1 VFDAAI
7 HDGMH
12 VLSLSLGGDQQKE
25 QSLGR
30 QQQSIVTGGVD
41 SLAAAAS

>member
-1 VFDAAI
+1 MVFDAAI

-12 VLSLSLGGDQQKE
+12 VLSLSLRGDQQNE

-30 QQQSIVTGGVD
+30 Q
-41 SLAAAAS
+41 